1 MPHDGTVLQPVDL
14 QIQAEICEVPLS
26 DRIFKGRLP
35 IEDYRFIKAMET
47 EEAMQSTQTK
57 QLTRKQLYCQ
67 KQQGE
72 V

>member
-1 MPHDGTVLQPVDL
+1 VPRDGTVLKPVDL

-26 DRIFKGRLP
+26 DRILKGCLP
-35 IEDYRFIKAMET
+35 IKDYRFIKAMET
-47 EEAMQSTQTK
+47 EESMQSTQTK
-57 QLTRKQLYCQ
+57 QLFRKPLHYQ